1 MTTFLIVLH
10 IVVCLALIAIV
21 LLQGGK
27 GAEMGASFGAGG
39 SQTVFGAS
47 GGQSFM
53 GKLTATAAIIFM
65 LTSLTLAYFYGQP
78 GGGSIMPSSVVTA
91 TPQTEPVGAA
101 VPAAESAVTPATET
115 TASDAAPTTG
125 DAPVQANP
133 AAEKN

>member
-10 IVVCLALIAIV
+10 ILVCLALIAIV

-39 SQTVFGAS
+39 SQTVFGAA

-53 GKLTATAAIIFM
+53 GKLTAAAAVIFM

-91 TPQTEPVGAA
+91 TPQAEPVPA
-101 VPAAESAVTPATET
+101 VAPAAET
-115 TASDAAPTTG
+115 TAADAAPTTG

-133 AAEKN
+133 DAEKN

>member
-10 IVVCLALIAIV
+10 ILVCLALIAIV

-39 SQTVFGAS
+39 SQTVFGAA

-53 GKLTATAAIIFM
+53 GKLTAAAAVIFM

-78 GGGSIMPSSVVTA
+78 GGGSIMPSTVVTA
-91 TPQTEPVGAA
+91 TPQAEPSAA
-101 VPAAESAVTPATET
+101 SAVAPAAET
-115 TASDAAPTTG
+115 TAADAAPTTG

-133 AAEKN
+133 DTEKN

>member
-10 IVVCLALIAIV
+10 ILVCLALIAIV

-27 GAEMGASFGAGG
+27 GAGMGASFGAGG

-53 GKLTATAAIIFM
+53 GKLTAAAAIIFM

-91 TPQTEPVGAA
+91 TPQAEPV
-101 VPAAESAVTPATET
+101 PATAPTAESAVAPVTGT
-115 TASDAAPTTG
+115 TTSDAAPTTG

-133 AAEKN
+133 DAEKN

>member
-10 IVVCLALIAIV
+10 ILVCLALIAIV

-39 SQTVFGAS
+39 SQTVFGAA

-53 GKLTATAAIIFM
+53 GKLTAAAAIIFM

-91 TPQTEPVGAA
+91 TPQAEPV
-101 VPAAESAVTPATET
+101 PATAPVTESAVAPATET

-133 AAEKN
+133 DVEKK